1 MKNAN
6 YQKNKLSTAVSVA
19 LMPLFLGASLNV
31 FSAEDNT
38 DVKNS
43 RDLQKNQDIEV
54 IEVLGNIR
62 ASYEGAIGVKRLADT
77 VVDAI
82 TSEDIGQFSDD
93 SIAGAIQRIPGV
105 QIERDQ
111 AGTDG
116 DRVSIR
122 GLGPEFV
129 NSTINGR
136 TLLSSGN
143 EARGLRKMNF
153 NVFPSSILSGV
164 RVAKGQT
171 AARPES
177 GLAGQIDLQTIRPL
191 DLKQLDNKNYFGRV
205 SYKAEYHDLAS
216 DNGGL
221 LEGSF
226 GWKNEQD
233 NFGFYLGVVSGESD
247 VTFEQFSQTRV
258 TRNIRVDNDGDGEQD
273 ELIKGVNVPNAQTA
287 RPMKQSIER
296 EAFSA
301 GLQWQP
307 SDDLNIVWDIT
318 SATFDNKSQRHN
330 GQTIMNPVWGATVFD
345 ANGIVID
352 EDNVLRYADFS
363 MTNKGGPIL
372 SRVQDMK
379 FGNKTE
385 NFITGVNVNL
395 LGDNLT
401 TNFDVYY
408 SSVDYS
414 QDLRF
419 PIFNKRID
427 KSLAVY
433 DGREKIPTLTTG
445 EDRLDPNGYGY
456 IQSIVREIELEGKNY
471 GATLNFNYEL
481 DMNWLSGVDF
491 GLHYEKTDLDSK
503 RSRAKQFKNP
513 EMAAEIAAAAV
524 TGDVLSGEFLADENY
539 SPDTWL
545 LSDFDAVAAID
556 ANILTTGMDNLG
568 IDHAASHESNE
579 QIFAIYGQVNIDGE
593 VAELPLTGNIGL
605 RAVYTENEATAA
617 TVGTSDDALL
627 NTTGGD
633 YWQYLPSVN
642 LNLAVDDNLA
652 LRFGFSKTLSR
663 PEYSQMAPIISGNL
677 PVCEPEELPEN
688 CKGTARA
695 GNPDLEPM
703 TSLNYD
709 LTLEWYNNYD
719 GSAVVSVFYKDVSD
733 FIINDIAFSK
743 TLPGQPADVLFDVT
757 QPINFSDGEAKGYE
771 IGFYQP
777 FDKMLPALTGFGV
790 STNYTHV
797 KSSFDED
804 VGDSGFGFPGSSENN
819 YNFVGFYENEL
830 FSVRLAY
837 VFRDDFF
844 RSLAGQGSQT
854 SDARFTGDSEKLDLN
869 IKVRPMKGL
878 TLAFNARNLL
888 GDNRRDHIGD
898 EAKFLD
904 FFETGKSYSLTAS
917 YSF

>member
-1 MKNAN
+1 MKITN
-6 YQKNKLSTAVSVA
+6 YKKSKLSAAISIAV
-19 LMPLFLGASLNV
+19 MPLLLGASLTA
-31 FSAEDNT
+31 FAAEQQSE
-38 DVKNS
+38 VQKS
-43 RDLQKNQDIEV
+43 KDLKKTEDIEV
-54 IEVLGNIR
+54 IEVMGNIR

-171 AARPES
+171 AVRPES

-191 DLKQLDNKNYFGRV
+191 ELKQLDKKNYFGRV
-205 SYKAEYHDLAS
+205 SYKAEYHDLAD

-226 GWKNEQD
+226 GWKNDQD

-258 TRNIRVDNDGDGEQD
+258 TKNIRVDNDGDGKQD

-287 RPMKQSIER
+287 RPMKQNIQR
-296 EAFSA
+296 DAISA
-301 GLQWQP
+301 GLQWKP
-307 SDDLNIVWDIT
+307 NEDLDIVWDIT
-318 SATFDNKSQRHN
+318 SAKFDNQSQRHN

-345 ANGIVID
+345 ANGIEID
-352 EDNVLRYADFS
+352 ENNVLRYADFS
-363 MTNKGGPIL
+363 KTNKGGPIL
-372 SRVQDMK
+372 SRVQDMQ
-379 FGNKTE
+379 FGNETE
-385 NFITGVNVNL
+385 NFITGVNVNWL
-395 LGDNLT
+395 LDNLT

-427 KSLAVY
+427 KTQAIY
-433 DGREKIPTLTTG
+433 DGRGKIPTLTTG
-445 EDRLDPNGYGY
+445 EDRLDHNGYGY
-456 IQSIVREIELEGKNY
+456 IQSIVREIALEGENY

-481 DMNWLSGVDF
+481 DMNWLSSVDF

-503 RSRAKQFKNP
+503 RSAASVFKDP
-513 EMAAEIAAAAV
+513 ENAAAIVDAALS
-524 TGDVLSGEFLADENY
+524 GEVLAGEFLADEAF
-539 SPDTWL
+539 SPHTWL
-545 LSDFDAVAAID
+545 ISDFDAVGAID
-556 ANILTTGMDNLG
+556 PNVYTTGMDNLG
-568 IDHAASHESNE
+568 IDPAASHQSTE
-579 QIFAIYGQVNIDGE
+579 QILALYGQVNIDTDI
-593 VAELPLTGNIGL
+593 AELPFTGNIGL

-617 TVGTSDDALL
+617 TVGISDDSVL

-642 LNLAVDDNLA
+642 LNLALDESLA
-652 LRFGFSKTLSR
+652 LRFGFSKTLTR
-663 PEYSQMAPIISGNL
+663 PEYSDMAPIISANV
-677 PVCEPEELPEN
+677 PVCDPGELPED
-688 CKGTARA
+688 CKGTAKA

-709 LTLEWYNNYD
+709 LTLEWYNDFD
-719 GSAVVSVFYKDVSD
+719 GSAVVSLFYKDVSD
-733 FIINDIAFSK
+733 FIIEDIAFSQ
-743 TLPGQPADVLFDVT
+743 TLPGQPADVLYDVKT
-757 QPINFSDGEAKGYE
+757 PSNFSDGEAKGYE

-777 FDKMLPALTGFGV
+777 LDKLFPALAGFGF
-790 STNYTHV
+790 STNYTFV
-797 KSSFDED
+797 DSSFDED

-819 YNFVGFYENEL
+819 FNFIGFYENKL
-830 FSVRLAY
+830 FSARLAY
-837 VFRDDFF
+837 VYRDDFF

-854 SDARFTGDSEKLDLN
+854 TDARFTGDSEQLDLN
-869 IKVRPMKGL
+869 IKLRPMKGV

-888 GDNRRDHIGD
+888 GDNRRDHVGD

-904 FFETGKSYSLTAS
+904 FFETGKSYSISAS